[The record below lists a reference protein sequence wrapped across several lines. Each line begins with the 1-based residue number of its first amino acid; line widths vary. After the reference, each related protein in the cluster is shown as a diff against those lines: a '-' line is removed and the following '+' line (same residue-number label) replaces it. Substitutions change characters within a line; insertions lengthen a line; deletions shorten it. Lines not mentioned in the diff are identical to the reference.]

1 MILTEGHILN
11 GIYKY
16 IKGSELASAINGEVY
31 KSLDRPVNSKTEDIV
46 IKALANLPRQRQSA
60 KVNVNIYVPDFQED
74 GQWNKDGSRC
84 DELEEI
90 AARVLEVFHV
100 DGSRICIDTND
111 NASFHTYQVDNAHA
125 HVINI
130 KLLYE
135 HINL

>member
-1 MILTEGHILN
+1 MIQTEGHILN
-11 GIYKY
+11 LIYKY
-16 IKGSELASAINGEVY
+16 IKASELADAINGDVY
-31 KSLDRPVNSKTEDIV
+31 KSIDRPINSTKEDIV

-60 KVNVNIYVPDFQED
+60 KVNVNIYVPDFQDD

-90 AARVLEVFHV
+90 AARTLEVFHV
-100 DGSRICIDTND
+100 GGSRVCIDTGD
-111 NASFHTYQVDNAHA
+111 NSAFHTYKVDDAHA

-135 HINL
+135 HIN